1 MLNIIFSDLVS
12 LIKLQTELKK
22 VKMSLFFFRLYSH
35 FKENG
40 KKLTQIRGH
49 VKKMSSGFTINVH
62 LFFSFGSN
70 LLKISKKSLG
80 NPVPDSELYQ
90 CYNFFKGA
98 QAIYNKGFSSVKI
111 HPISIILFCNKLL

>member
-70 LLKISKKSLG
+70 LLKISKNHWEIQFQIQSCTNVIIFLK
-80 NPVPDSELYQ
+80 VPKQY
-90 CYNFFKGA
+90 
-98 QAIYNKGFSSVKI
+98 
-111 HPISIILFCNKLL
+111 IIKVFLL